1 MPRQRLVGGILLNQN
16 WIEQNFP
23 DISSVAPLG
32 QGGQKQVFSGVH
44 VSEGDV
50 VLKIIHPAVPA
61 PTIDREVLAVEQ
73 VQSARVPRIREVG
86 TVVTPFGTCIWIREQ
101 RVSGISLR
109 ERLAVSVLSP
119 EELLR
124 LTVHILEALEAAE
137 GANIVHRDVKP
148 DNIMLDAN
156 GEFWLL
162 DFGIARHLAMT
173 PLTATAAPF
182 GKFTVG
188 YAPVE
193 QFRNVQSS
201 IDSRA
206 DLFALG
212 VTIHECA
219 TGVQPFWNGAR
230 DQLEVL
236 AKVEK
241 EPLLPLVVACK
252 ASDSFRDLIDAM
264 TKKRRDQ
271 RVGSV
276 AEALT
281 WMREVMAAEANS

>member
-1 MPRQRLVGGILLNQN
+1 LLNQN
-16 WIEQNFP
+16 WVEQNFP
-23 DISSVAPLG
+23 DIGSVAALG
-32 QGGQKQVFSGVH
+32 HGGQKQVFSGVH
-44 VSEGDV
+44 TTDGDV
-50 VLKIIHPAVPA
+50 VLKIIHPAVPM
-61 PTIDREVLAVEQ
+61 PSIDREVMAVEQ
-73 VQSARVPRIREVG
+73 VQSPRVPRILEVG
-86 TVVTPFGTCIWIREQ
+86 TVATPFGNCIWIREQ
-101 RVSGISLR
+101 RVMGVSLR
-109 ERLAVSVLSP
+109 ARLGASTLSP
-119 EELLR
+119 DELLR
-124 LTVHILEALEAAE
+124 LTLQILEALAAAE
-137 GANIVHRDVKP
+137 GTNIVHRDVKP
-148 DNIMLDAN
+148 DNTMLDAN

-193 QFRNVQSS
+193 QFRNIQSS

-212 VTIHECA
+212 VTVHECA
-219 TGVQPFWNGAR
+219 TGVQPFWDGAR

-241 EPLLPLVVACK
+241 QPLPPLVVACK
-252 ASDSFRDLIDAM
+252 QSDSFRDLIDAM

-276 AEALT
+276 SEALI
-281 WMREVMAAEANS
+281 WMREIVAAEGAI

>member
-1 MPRQRLVGGILLNQN
+1 MLNQH
-16 WIEQNFP
+16 WVEQNFP
-23 DISSVAPLG
+23 DITSVAPLG

-44 VSEGDV
+44 ASDGDV

-61 PTIDREVLAVEQ
+61 PAIDREVLAVEQ
-73 VQSARVPRIREVG
+73 IRSPRVPRIREVG
-86 TVVTPFGTCIWIREQ
+86 TVATPFGTCIWIREQ
-101 RVSGISLR
+101 RVTGVSLR
-109 ERLAVSVLSP
+109 ARLAVSPLSTS
-119 EELLR
+119 ELLK
-124 LTVHILEALEAAE
+124 LTFQILEALETAE
-137 GANIVHRDVKP
+137 SASIVHRDVKP
-148 DNIMLDAN
+148 DNIMLDGA

-162 DFGIARHLAMT
+162 DFGIARHLSMSA
-173 PLTATAAPF
+173 LTATAAPF

-193 QFRNVQSS
+193 QFRNVQAS

-212 VTIHECA
+212 VTVHECA
-219 TGVQPFWNGAR
+219 TGVQPFWNGSR
-230 DQLEVL
+230 DQLEIL
-236 AKVEK
+236 SKVER
-241 EPLLPLVVACK
+241 EPLPPLVVACN

-271 RVGSV
+271 RVSSV

-281 WMREVMAAEANS
+281 WMREIMEAEGNPK